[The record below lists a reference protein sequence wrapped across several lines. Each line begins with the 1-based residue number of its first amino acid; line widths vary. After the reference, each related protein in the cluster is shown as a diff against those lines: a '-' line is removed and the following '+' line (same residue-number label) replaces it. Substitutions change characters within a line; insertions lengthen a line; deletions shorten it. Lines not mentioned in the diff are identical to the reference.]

1 MNLLHED
8 PVERLSEEESWA
20 FLESQ
25 EFARLAFAIAGEPD
39 IVPINIYAR
48 DRIVYFRTAEGSKLL
63 AVSLGGRMA
72 FQVDEWTH
80 EGATSVLAHG
90 TPHVLEGEEREAAA
104 ASLDLVPWVA
114 THKEYWVRLDVDEIA
129 GRSFAFGPEPDD
141 YHPVG

>member
-1 MNLLHED
+1 MNLLHGD

-63 AVSLGGRMA
+63 GITVNANVALEADAIAGD
-72 FQVDEWTH
+72 Q
-80 EGATSVLAHG
+80 ATSVIVHG
-90 TPHVLEGEEREAAA
+90 TARELERDSEYDYADSLPLRSWVPTLKYHYVGITCEEITGRRFHLGEPQE
-104 ASLDLVPWVA
+104 
-114 THKEYWVRLDVDEIA
+114 
-129 GRSFAFGPEPDD
+129 
-141 YHPVG
+141 

>member
-1 MNLLHED
+1 MTTSHE
-8 PVERLSEEESWA
+8 PVRDLDEARSWA
-20 FLESQ
+20 FLASHRIG
-25 EFARLAFAIAGEPD
+25 RLAIVIGGEPD
-39 IVPINIYAR
+39 IFPVNYVVD
-48 DRIVYFRTAEGSKLL
+48 DRSIVFRTAEGSKLL